1 MQLARAPRPVAMPQ
15 GSARLTFRRLRS
27 PTPLPSY
34 GRRGGWSNY
43 LARLAWLFG

>member
-1 MQLARAPRPVAMPQ
+1 MQLVRAQRPVPMPN
-15 GSARLTFRRLRS
+15 GSGRLTFRRLRS
-27 PTPLPSY
+27 PTPVPML

>member
-1 MQLARAPRPVAMPQ
+1 MQLDRASRPVPLPH

-27 PTPLPSY
+27 PTPVPSLS
-34 GRRGGWSNY
+34 RRGGWSNY